1 MEITIVFILLLFI
14 MSSQHQHRNQ
24 FQAVSDCF
32 HIYFGIIHYSSY
44 CQPRVMKQN
53 GPRSYTGLP
62 SLLCFADWADVAS
75 IRSPDQRWKRRI
87 CLLAAFAAR
96 PVHKQRRIALR
107 LTIVVVAEFNLKK
120 KSCCCRVEP
129 FFFAKISNYRSSMPF
144 DNLYLAS
151 PVCHFPFCTRISFFD
166 HKFWQHLDRA
176 LQLSG

>member
-1 MEITIVFILLLFI
+1 

-75 IRSPDQRWKRRI
+75 IRSPNQRWKRRI
-87 CLLAAFAAR
+87 SLLAAFAAR

-120 KSCCCRVEP
+120 KVVVAELNL
-129 FFFAKISNYRSSMPF
+129 FFSLKYRTTEVVCLLIIYIWPPLYAIFLFAHVFLSSTTNF
-144 DNLYLAS
+144 GSTWIVLCS
-151 PVCHFPFCTRISFFD
+151 
-166 HKFWQHLDRA
+166 
-176 LQLSG
+176 